1 MNEQSIQK
9 QYNQIVS
16 LLEYKRLK
24 EALVQ
29 LDAFLYNSNDW
40 TLRNRLEQIQTSY
53 QYMLQ
58 YMKLGMKD
66 PERHKLYRQLLADTW
81 EIADQTRILL
91 LDEISTHY
99 YHSLRRNPNQLPKA
113 YDLSAQQ
120 RILEG
125 FSDEMAVSQLANYQG
140 LDAILKRH
148 EETHQ
153 VMFLTTWSNN
163 NWTLEEF
170 AQAEDMLRSETLP
183 INDLCLFVSAV
194 TLSLMECFD
203 ERKINW
209 LLDGLRHTH
218 PQINQ
223 RALVGLVI
231 TLHLYPTRITLYPE
245 LEARISLFREDPD
258 FSKQVN
264 RVYIQLLRS
273 QETEKIDKKM
283 REEIIPEMMRNVN
296 IMRNMKFGFEETDE
310 NDRNPDW
317 EQAFEQSGLG
327 DKIREMNDLQLEGAD
342 VYMSTFAQL
351 KGYPFFREPHNW
363 FYPFDR
369 MHSSIIH
376 QVGLNQTSESSVLS
390 IILQS
395 GFFCNSDKY
404 SFCFTIAQLP
414 QGQRDMMLSQMT
426 PQDQSDFMEEKNSAS
441 LKQYA
446 ERPDVISNQYI
457 HDLYRFFKLSQRRN
471 EFHNI
476 FQEEIALHRNP
487 VLKELLSAPELLV
500 AVADFHFRKEH
511 PAEALELYR
520 ILIDRKQANADIFQK
535 TGFCLQKEKRY
546 QEAVDA
552 YLKAD
557 MLKPD
562 HLWTLRHL
570 ATCYRQMK
578 NFDAALE
585 YYHRVETIQPENH
598 NVLFYTASCLAEQK
612 RYEDALQYF
621 FKLDFLENNCMKA
634 WRGIGWCSFVSG
646 KHEQAMKYYDKLLA
660 SKPLATDYLNAGH
673 VAWVL
678 GNIEKAAG
686 LYGKA
691 MAESGSKDAFLD
703 IFDRDRNSLL
713 KQGIAA
719 EEIPLMLDIIE

>member
-16 LLEYKRLK
+16 LLEDKRLK

-264 RVYIQLLRS
+264 RV
-273 QETEKIDKKM
+273 
-283 REEIIPEMMRNVN
+283 
-296 IMRNMKFGFEETDE
+296 
-310 NDRNPDW
+310 
-317 EQAFEQSGLG
+317 
-327 DKIREMNDLQLEGAD
+327 
-342 VYMSTFAQL
+342 
-351 KGYPFFREPHNW
+351 
-363 FYPFDR
+363 
-369 MHSSIIH
+369 
-376 QVGLNQTSESSVLS
+376 SVSYTHL
-390 IILQS
+390 
-395 GFFCNSDKY
+395 
-404 SFCFTIAQLP
+404 TLP
-414 QGQRDMMLSQMT
+414 T
-426 PQDQSDFMEEKNSAS
+426 
-441 LKQYA
+441 
-446 ERPDVISNQYI
+446 
-457 HDLYRFFKLSQRRN
+457 
-471 EFHNI
+471 
-476 FQEEIALHRNP
+476 
-487 VLKELLSAPELLV
+487 
-500 AVADFHFRKEH
+500 
-511 PAEALELYR
+511 
-520 ILIDRKQANADIFQK
+520 
-535 TGFCLQKEKRY
+535 
-546 QEAVDA
+546 
-552 YLKAD
+552 
-557 MLKPD
+557 
-562 HLWTLRHL
+562 
-570 ATCYRQMK
+570 
-578 NFDAALE
+578 
-585 YYHRVETIQPENH
+585 
-598 NVLFYTASCLAEQK
+598 
-612 RYEDALQYF
+612 
-621 FKLDFLENNCMKA
+621 
-634 WRGIGWCSFVSG
+634 
-646 KHEQAMKYYDKLLA
+646 
-660 SKPLATDYLNAGH
+660 
-673 VAWVL
+673 
-678 GNIEKAAG
+678 
-686 LYGKA
+686 
-691 MAESGSKDAFLD
+691 
-703 IFDRDRNSLL
+703 NSLV
-713 KQGIAA
+713 
-719 EEIPLMLDIIE
+719 